1 MDSGFRFNFCSE
13 STGRPKPG
21 RFDSM
26 ALLLDVFYLYNAKG
40 LFHSEKCG
48 MSETSWAVKISA
60 VRARVN
66 VGWMPPWAMVVTAVL
81 SVQMGAAL
89 AKQLFDVAGP
99 SGVVF
104 LRTLLGA
111 AMFYLLWRP
120 RLLGHSRRAYLHIL
134 FYGTNIALMMLI
146 FYAAIS
152 RIPLGVA
159 VAIAFAGP
167 LTVAVLGSRRAQD
180 LIWVLAAAVGIVL
193 LSPFSSAALDPVGIG
208 LAMVEAGLWAG
219 YILFTRRINRVLD
232 GNTALTLSM
241 GVAALVALPFG
252 LGGAVHVLAAPSL
265 IVSGL
270 LVALLSSA
278 IPFGLEFRALKVMPS
293 HVFGLLV
300 SLEPVIATLIG
311 FVVLRETL
319 GLREGI
325 GIGLVTLAAVATA
338 RSVN

>member
-1 MDSGFRFNFCSE
+1 M
-13 STGRPKPG
+13 
-21 RFDSM
+21 
-26 ALLLDVFYLYNAKG
+26 
-40 LFHSEKCG
+40 
-48 MSETSWAVKISA
+48 SA
-60 VRARVN
+60 VRARMN
-66 VGWMPPWAMVVTAVL
+66 GGWMPPWAMVVTAVL

-104 LRTLLGA
+104 LRTALGA
-111 AMFYLLWRP
+111 AMFYALWRP
-120 RLLGHSRRAYLHIL
+120 RLFGHSQRAYLQIVV
-134 FYGTNIALMMLI
+134 YGTNIALMMLT

-167 LTVAVLGSRRAQD
+167 LTISVLGSRRVQD
-180 LIWVLAAAVGIVL
+180 LVWVLAAGAGIVL

-208 LAMVEAGLWAG
+208 LAFIEAGLWAG
-219 YILFTRRINRVLD
+219 YILLTRRINRALD

-241 GVAALVALPFG
+241 GVAAVVALPFG
-252 LGGAVHVLAAPSL
+252 IGGAVQVLAAPAL
-265 IVSGL
+265 VLAAL

-278 IPFGLEFRALKVMPS
+278 IPFGLEFRALKVLPS
-293 HVFGLLV
+293 RVFGLLV

-311 FVVLRETL
+311 FVVLHEAL

-325 GIGLVTLAAVATA
+325 GIALVTLAAVATA
-338 RSVN
+338 RSVA